1 MAVNVSNTTTTNT
14 FEFWRLRTNQM
25 ANLFREKAVTTNSNT
40 TPGSAAISG
49 TFSGGNLKANG
60 TTQSTSI
67 TTGSLQT
74 RGGLGVSRNAH
85 IGGKL
90 VVTGVSNTANLNV
103 IGTATATLFSGDG
116 SSLTSVDA
124 ETLDG
129 KDSTDFVSN
138 TFAIATFTTNNYV
151 QSDTFKAD
159 IGVVSNN
166 YVQGRYTSNSFAK
179 SIFSSNNYIQGR
191 FTSNSFVK
199 ATFTSNNYIN
209 NQLNTR
215 IGIRATNNY
224 VKATFTSNNY
234 VQNRFT
240 SNSFVKSI
248 FTSNNYVDGRFASNN
263 YVQGRYTSNSFV
275 KDTFT
280 SNNYVDNQLNTRI
293 GIRATNTYV
302 KSTFTSNNYVQGR
315 FTSNNNVTARLGIR
329 ATNTYVKSTFT
340 SNNYVQGR
348 FASNNFLTGTFVS
361 NNYAADS
368 FMRSDQDDT
377 VTGKITFSNITNFT
391 STANLEG
398 SFIKLPN
405 TSNISITGMSSASN
419 KYIRVNGDGSK
430 LVFSNS
436 SIANTGDIGDV
447 LVDYGSISNADV
459 LVWDENIQKFKNY
472 PRSLIDIT
480 SIDDIDDVNT
490 ANSAGEILIRVVNTS
505 DSNTFAGTSNGF
517 ITGRLDSLSET
528 EYTGLTNSSISY
540 TSTGNSLVQVYM
552 NGVKLSNA
560 DFSVTNTSVV
570 TLTTSPVSSDV
581 VQIVEFNPHAFV
593 VGDGT
598 PSYVNQPSFSDI
610 RLKTGIETYE
620 ASSSI
625 LDVETYTYQWKDTV
639 RFHNRTE
646 IGFVAQDLEKH
657 VPELVSENS
666 AGEKMVDY
674 GKMTAVL
681 LSTIKQMDK
690 RIKALESK
698 KCNCSCS
705 GE

>member
-25 ANLFREKAVTTNSNT
+25 ANLFRVKAVTTNSNT
-40 TPGSAAISG
+40 TPGSAAIRG

-60 TTQSTSI
+60 STQSTSI

-179 SIFSSNNYIQGR
+179 SIFSSNNYVQGR
-191 FTSNSFVK
+191 FTSN
-199 ATFTSNNYIN
+199 NYI
-209 NQLNTR
+209 
-215 IGIRATNNY
+215 
-224 VKATFTSNNY
+224 
-234 VQNRFT
+234 
-240 SNSFVKSI
+240 
-248 FTSNNYVDGRFASNN
+248 
-263 YVQGRYTSNSFV
+263 
-275 KDTFT
+275 
-280 SNNYVDNQLNTRI
+280 
-293 GIRATNTYV
+293 
-302 KSTFTSNNYVQGR
+302 QGR
-315 FTSNNNVTARLGIR
+315 FTSNNNVTARLGLR
-329 ATNTYVKSTFT
+329 ATNTYVNSTFT
-340 SNNYVQGR
+340 SNGYVQGR
-348 FASNNFLTGTFVS
+348 FSSNNYLTGTFVS

-377 VTGKITFSNITNFT
+377 VTGKITFSNVTNFT

-398 SFIKLPN
+398 SFVKLPN

-419 KYIRVNGDGSK
+419 KYIRVSGDGSK

-552 NGVKLSNA
+552 NGVKLSNS

-570 TLTTSPVSSDV
+570 TLTTSPISSDI

-610 RLKTGIETYE
+610 RLKTGIENYE
-620 ASSSI
+620 ASSSVFDI
-625 LDVETYTYQWKDTV
+625 ETYSYQWKDTV

-646 IGFVAQDLEKH
+646 IGFIAQDLEKY
-657 VPELVSENS
+657 VPELVTKNS
-666 AGEKMVDY
+666 DGEKMVDY

-681 LSTIKQMDK
+681 LSTIKQLNK
-690 RIKALESK
+690 RVEALESK
-698 KCNCSCS
+698 VFCKNP
-705 GE
+705 EE

>member
-25 ANLFREKAVTTNSNT
+25 ANLFRVKAVTTNSNT

-60 TTQSTSI
+60 STQSTSI

-151 QSDTFKAD
+151 QSNTFKAD

-179 SIFSSNNYIQGR
+179 SIFSSNNYVQGR
-191 FTSNSFVK
+191 FTSN
-199 ATFTSNNYIN
+199 NYI
-209 NQLNTR
+209 
-215 IGIRATNNY
+215 
-224 VKATFTSNNY
+224 
-234 VQNRFT
+234 
-240 SNSFVKSI
+240 
-248 FTSNNYVDGRFASNN
+248 
-263 YVQGRYTSNSFV
+263 
-275 KDTFT
+275 
-280 SNNYVDNQLNTRI
+280 
-293 GIRATNTYV
+293 
-302 KSTFTSNNYVQGR
+302 QGR
-315 FTSNNNVTARLGIR
+315 FTSNNNVTARLGLR
-329 ATNTYVKSTFT
+329 ATNTYVNSTFT
-340 SNNYVQGR
+340 SNGYVQGR
-348 FASNNFLTGTFVS
+348 FSSNNYLTGTFVS

-377 VTGKITFSNITNFT
+377 VTGKITFSNVTNFT

-398 SFIKLPN
+398 SFVKLPN

-419 KYIRVNGDGSK
+419 KYIRVSGDGSK

-480 SIDDIDDVNT
+480 SIDDIDDINT

-570 TLTTSPVSSDV
+570 TLTTSPISSDI

-610 RLKTGIETYE
+610 RLKTGIENYE
-620 ASSSI
+620 ASSSVFDI
-625 LDVETYTYQWKDTV
+625 ETYSYQWKDTV

-646 IGFVAQDLEKH
+646 IGFIAQDLEKY
-657 VPELVSENS
+657 VPELVTETPD
-666 AGEKMVDY
+666 GEKMVDY

-681 LSTIKQMDK
+681 LSTIKQLNK
-690 RIKALESK
+690 RVEALESK
-698 KCNCSCS
+698 VFCKNP
-705 GE
+705 EE

>member
-25 ANLFREKAVTTNSNT
+25 ANLFRVKAVTTNSNT

-60 TTQSTSI
+60 STQSTSI

-138 TFAIATFTTNNYV
+138 TFAIANFTTNNYV

-179 SIFSSNNYIQGR
+179 SIFSSNNYVQGR
-191 FTSNSFVK
+191 FTSN
-199 ATFTSNNYIN
+199 NYI
-209 NQLNTR
+209 
-215 IGIRATNNY
+215 
-224 VKATFTSNNY
+224 
-234 VQNRFT
+234 
-240 SNSFVKSI
+240 
-248 FTSNNYVDGRFASNN
+248 
-263 YVQGRYTSNSFV
+263 
-275 KDTFT
+275 
-280 SNNYVDNQLNTRI
+280 
-293 GIRATNTYV
+293 
-302 KSTFTSNNYVQGR
+302 QGR
-315 FTSNNNVTARLGIR
+315 FTSNNNVTARLGLR
-329 ATNTYVKSTFT
+329 ATNTYVNSTFT
-340 SNNYVQGR
+340 SNGYVQGR
-348 FASNNFLTGTFVS
+348 FSSNNYLTGTFVS

-377 VTGKITFSNITNFT
+377 VTGKITFSNVTNFT

-398 SFIKLPN
+398 SFVKLPN

-419 KYIRVNGDGSK
+419 KYIRVSGDGSK

-517 ITGRLDSLSET
+517 IT
-528 EYTGLTNSSISY
+528 
-540 TSTGNSLVQVYM
+540 
-552 NGVKLSNA
+552 
-560 DFSVTNTSVV
+560 
-570 TLTTSPVSSDV
+570 
-581 VQIVEFNPHAFV
+581 H
-593 VGDGT
+593 
-598 PSYVNQPSFSDI
+598 
-610 RLKTGIETYE
+610 
-620 ASSSI
+620 
-625 LDVETYTYQWKDTV
+625 
-639 RFHNRTE
+639 
-646 IGFVAQDLEKH
+646 
-657 VPELVSENS
+657 
-666 AGEKMVDY
+666 
-674 GKMTAVL
+674 
-681 LSTIKQMDK
+681 
-690 RIKALESK
+690 
-698 KCNCSCS
+698 
-705 GE
+705 

>member
-25 ANLFREKAVTTNSNT
+25 ANLFREKAVTTGSST
-40 TPGSAAISG
+40 TLGSASVSG
-49 TFSGGNLKANG
+49 TFSGGLLKANG

-67 TTGSLQT
+67 TTGALQT
-74 RGGLGVSRNAH
+74 KGGLGVSRNAH

-103 IGTATATLFSGDG
+103 IGTATATLFSGNG

-138 TFAIATFTTNNYV
+138 TFAIATFTTNNYI
-151 QSDTFKAD
+151 QSDTFKSD
-159 IGVVSNN
+159 VGVVSNN
-166 YVQGRYTSNSFAK
+166 YVQGRYTSNNFAK
-179 SIFSSNNYIQGR
+179 SIFSSNNYIQDR
-191 FTSNSFVK
+191 
-199 ATFTSNNYIN
+199 
-209 NQLNTR
+209 
-215 IGIRATNNY
+215 
-224 VKATFTSNNY
+224 
-234 VQNRFT
+234 
-240 SNSFVKSI
+240 
-248 FTSNNYVDGRFASNN
+248 
-263 YVQGRYTSNSFV
+263 
-275 KDTFT
+275 
-280 SNNYVDNQLNTRI
+280 
-293 GIRATNTYV
+293 
-302 KSTFTSNNYVQGR
+302 FTSNNYVQGR
-315 FTSNNNVTARLGIR
+315 FSSNNYVTTKLGTR
-329 ATNTYVKSTFT
+329 ATNTYVNSTFT
-340 SNNYVQGR
+340 SNGYVQGR
-348 FASNNFLTGTFVS
+348 FTSNNFVKDTFVS

-368 FMRSDQDDT
+368 FLRSDQDDT
-377 VTGKITFSNITNFT
+377 VAGKLNFATTTNFT
-391 STANLEG
+391 STANIEG
-398 SFIKLPN
+398 GFAKLPN

-419 KYIRVNGDGSK
+419 KYIRVSGDGSK

-436 SIANTGDIGDV
+436 SIANTGDIGDI

-472 PRSLIDIT
+472 PRQLIDIT

-505 DSNTFAGTSNGF
+505 DSNTFTGTSNGF
-517 ITGRLDSLSET
+517 ITGRLDSLAET
-528 EYTGLTNSSISY
+528 EYTGISNPAISY
-540 TSTGNSLVQVYM
+540 SSTGNSLIQVYM
-552 NGVKLSNA
+552 NGVKLSNS
-560 DFSVTNTSVV
+560 DFTVTNTSLV
-570 TLTTSPVSSDV
+570 TLSSSPVSSDI

-610 RLKTGIETYE
+610 RLKTGIKNYQ

-625 LDVETYTYQWKDTV
+625 LEVETYTYQWKDTV

-666 AGEKMVDY
+666 VGEKMVDY

-690 RIKALESK
+690 RIKDLESK
-698 KCNCSCS
+698 TFCTCP
-705 GE
+705 EE

>member
-25 ANLFREKAVTTNSNT
+25 ANLFREKAVTTGSST
-40 TPGSAAISG
+40 TLGSASVSG
-49 TFSGGNLKANG
+49 TFSGGLLKANG

-67 TTGSLQT
+67 TTGALQT
-74 RGGLGVSRNAH
+74 KGGLGVSRNAH

-103 IGTATATLFSGDG
+103 IGTATATLFSGNG

-138 TFAIATFTTNNYV
+138 TFAIATFTTNNYI
-151 QSDTFKAD
+151 QSDTFKSD
-159 IGVVSNN
+159 VGVVSNN
-166 YVQGRYTSNSFAK
+166 YVQGRYTSNNFAK
-179 SIFSSNNYIQGR
+179 SIFSSNNYIQDR
-191 FTSNSFVK
+191 
-199 ATFTSNNYIN
+199 
-209 NQLNTR
+209 
-215 IGIRATNNY
+215 
-224 VKATFTSNNY
+224 
-234 VQNRFT
+234 
-240 SNSFVKSI
+240 
-248 FTSNNYVDGRFASNN
+248 
-263 YVQGRYTSNSFV
+263 
-275 KDTFT
+275 
-280 SNNYVDNQLNTRI
+280 
-293 GIRATNTYV
+293 
-302 KSTFTSNNYVQGR
+302 FTSNNYVQGR
-315 FTSNNNVTARLGIR
+315 FSSNNYVTTKLGTR
-329 ATNTYVKSTFT
+329 ATNTYVNSTFT
-340 SNNYVQGR
+340 SNGYVQGR
-348 FASNNFLTGTFVS
+348 FTSNNFVKDTFVS

-368 FMRSDQDDT
+368 FLRSDQDDT
-377 VTGKITFSNITNFT
+377 VTGKLNFATTTNFT
-391 STANLEG
+391 STANIEG
-398 SFIKLPN
+398 GFAKLPN

-419 KYIRVNGDGSK
+419 KYIRVSGDGSK

-436 SIANTGDIGDV
+436 SIANTGDIGDI

-472 PRSLIDIT
+472 PRQLIDIT

-505 DSNTFAGTSNGF
+505 DSNTFTGTSNGF
-517 ITGRLDSLSET
+517 ITGRLDSLAET
-528 EYTGLTNSSISY
+528 EYTGISNPAISY
-540 TSTGNSLVQVYM
+540 SSTGNSLIQVYM
-552 NGVKLSNA
+552 NGVKLSNS
-560 DFSVTNTSVV
+560 DFTVTNTSLV
-570 TLTTSPVSSDV
+570 TLSSSPVSSDI

-610 RLKTGIETYE
+610 RLKTGIKNYQ

-625 LDVETYTYQWKDTV
+625 LEVETYTYQWKDTV

-666 AGEKMVDY
+666 VGEKMVDY

-690 RIKALESK
+690 RIKDLESK
-698 KCNCSCS
+698 TFCTCP
-705 GE
+705 EE

>member
-25 ANLFREKAVTTNSNT
+25 ANLFRVKAVTTNSNT

-60 TTQSTSI
+60 STQSTSI

-138 TFAIATFTTNNYV
+138 TFAIANFTTNNYV

-179 SIFSSNNYIQGR
+179 SIFSSNNYVQGR
-191 FTSNSFVK
+191 FTSN
-199 ATFTSNNYIN
+199 NYI
-209 NQLNTR
+209 
-215 IGIRATNNY
+215 
-224 VKATFTSNNY
+224 
-234 VQNRFT
+234 
-240 SNSFVKSI
+240 
-248 FTSNNYVDGRFASNN
+248 
-263 YVQGRYTSNSFV
+263 
-275 KDTFT
+275 
-280 SNNYVDNQLNTRI
+280 
-293 GIRATNTYV
+293 
-302 KSTFTSNNYVQGR
+302 QGR
-315 FTSNNNVTARLGIR
+315 FTSNNNVTARLGLR
-329 ATNTYVKSTFT
+329 ATNTYVNSTFT
-340 SNNYVQGR
+340 SNGYVQGR
-348 FASNNFLTGTFVS
+348 FSSNNYLTGTFVS

-377 VTGKITFSNITNFT
+377 VTGKITFSNVTNFT

-398 SFIKLPN
+398 SFVKLPN

-419 KYIRVNGDGSK
+419 KYIRVSGDGSK

-570 TLTTSPVSSDV
+570 TLTTSPISSDI

-610 RLKTGIETYE
+610 RLKTGIENYE
-620 ASSSI
+620 ASSSVYDI
-625 LDVETYTYQWKDTV
+625 ETYSYQWKDTV

-646 IGFVAQDLEKH
+646 IGFIAQDLEKY
-657 VPELVSENS
+657 VPELVTENS
-666 AGEKMVDY
+666 DGEKMVDY
-674 GKMTAVL
+674 EKMTAVL
-681 LSTIKQMDK
+681 LSTIKQLNK
-690 RIKALESK
+690 RVEALESK
-698 KCNCSCS
+698 VFCRNP
-705 GE
+705 EE

>member
-138 TFAIATFTTNNYV
+138 TFAIANFTTNNYV

-166 YVQGRYTSNSFAK
+166 YVQGRYTSNNFVK

-191 FTSNSFVK
+191 F
-199 ATFTSNNYIN
+199 ASNNYV
-209 NQLNTR
+209 QSR
-215 IGIRATNNY
+215 
-224 VKATFTSNNY
+224 FTSNNY
-234 VQNRFT
+234 VTARLGT
-240 SNSFVKSI
+240 
-248 FTSNNYVDGRFASNN
+248 
-263 YVQGRYTSNSFV
+263 
-275 KDTFT
+275 
-280 SNNYVDNQLNTRI
+280 
-293 GIRATNTYV
+293 RATNTYV
-302 KSTFTSNNYVQGR
+302 NSTFTSNSYVQGR
-315 FTSNNNVTARLGIR
+315 FTSNN
-329 ATNTYVKSTFT
+329 YVKST
-340 SNNYVQGR
+340 Y
-348 FASNNFLTGTFVS
+348 VS

-368 FMRSDQDDT
+368 FMRSDQDDN
-377 VTGKITFSNITNFT
+377 VTGKITFADVTNFT
-391 STANLEG
+391 STANLVG
-398 SFIKLPN
+398 GFVKLPN

-419 KYIRVNGDGSK
+419 KYIRVSGDGSK

-517 ITGRLDSLSET
+517 ITGRLDSLSEI
-528 EYTGLTNSSISY
+528 EYTGLTDSAISY

-581 VQIVEFNPHAFV
+581 IQIVEFNPHAFV

>member
-1 MAVNVSNTTTTNT
+1 
-14 FEFWRLRTNQM
+14 
-25 ANLFREKAVTTNSNT
+25 
-40 TPGSAAISG
+40 
-49 TFSGGNLKANG
+49 
-60 TTQSTSI
+60 
-67 TTGSLQT
+67 
-74 RGGLGVSRNAH
+74 
-85 IGGKL
+85 
-90 VVTGVSNTANLNV
+90 
-103 IGTATATLFSGDG
+103 
-116 SSLTSVDA
+116 
-124 ETLDG
+124 
-129 KDSTDFVSN
+129 
-138 TFAIATFTTNNYV
+138 V
-151 QSDTFKAD
+151 QS
-159 IGVVSNN
+159 
-166 YVQGRYTSNSFAK
+166 R
-179 SIFSSNNYIQGR
+179 
-191 FTSNSFVK
+191 
-199 ATFTSNNYIN
+199 
-209 NQLNTR
+209 
-215 IGIRATNNY
+215 
-224 VKATFTSNNY
+224 FTSNNY
-234 VQNRFT
+234 VTARLGT
-240 SNSFVKSI
+240 
-248 FTSNNYVDGRFASNN
+248 
-263 YVQGRYTSNSFV
+263 
-275 KDTFT
+275 
-280 SNNYVDNQLNTRI
+280 
-293 GIRATNTYV
+293 RATNTYV
-302 KSTFTSNNYVQGR
+302 NSTFTSNSYVQGR
-315 FTSNNNVTARLGIR
+315 FTSNN
-329 ATNTYVKSTFT
+329 YVKST
-340 SNNYVQGR
+340 Y
-348 FASNNFLTGTFVS
+348 VS

-368 FMRSDQDDT
+368 FMRSDQDDN
-377 VTGKITFSNITNFT
+377 VTGKITFADVTNFT
-391 STANLEG
+391 STANLVG
-398 SFIKLPN
+398 GFVKLPN

-419 KYIRVNGDGSK
+419 KYIRVSGDGSK

-517 ITGRLDSLSET
+517 ITGRLDSLSEI
-528 EYTGLTNSSISY
+528 EYTGLTDSAISY

-581 VQIVEFNPHAFV
+581 IQIVEFNPHAFV

>member
-25 ANLFREKAVTTNSNT
+25 ANLFRVKAVTTNSNT

-60 TTQSTSI
+60 STQSTSI

-138 TFAIATFTTNNYV
+138 TFAIANFTTNNYV

-179 SIFSSNNYIQGR
+179 SIFSSNNYVQGR
-191 FTSNSFVK
+191 FTSN
-199 ATFTSNNYIN
+199 NYI
-209 NQLNTR
+209 
-215 IGIRATNNY
+215 
-224 VKATFTSNNY
+224 
-234 VQNRFT
+234 
-240 SNSFVKSI
+240 
-248 FTSNNYVDGRFASNN
+248 
-263 YVQGRYTSNSFV
+263 
-275 KDTFT
+275 
-280 SNNYVDNQLNTRI
+280 
-293 GIRATNTYV
+293 
-302 KSTFTSNNYVQGR
+302 QGR
-315 FTSNNNVTARLGIR
+315 FTSNNNVTARLGLR
-329 ATNTYVKSTFT
+329 ATNTYVNSTFT
-340 SNNYVQGR
+340 SNGYVQGR
-348 FASNNFLTGTFVS
+348 FSSNNYLTGTFVS

-377 VTGKITFSNITNFT
+377 VTGKITFSNVTNFT

-398 SFIKLPN
+398 SFVKLPN

-419 KYIRVNGDGSK
+419 KYIRVSGDGSK

-459 LVWDENIQKFKNY
+459 LIWDENIQKFKNY

-570 TLTTSPVSSDV
+570 TLTTSPISSDI

-610 RLKTGIETYE
+610 RLKTGIENYE
-620 ASSSI
+620 ASSSVYDI
-625 LDVETYTYQWKDTV
+625 ETYSYQWKDTV

-646 IGFVAQDLEKH
+646 IGFIAQDLEKY
-657 VPELVSENS
+657 VPELVTENS
-666 AGEKMVDY
+666 DGEKMVDY
-674 GKMTAVL
+674 EKMTAVL
-681 LSTIKQMDK
+681 LSTIKQLNK
-690 RIKALESK
+690 RVEALESK
-698 KCNCSCS
+698 VFCRNP
-705 GE
+705 EE

>member
-90 VVTGVSNTANLNV
+90 VVTGISNTANLNV
-103 IGTATATLFSGDG
+103 IGTATATLFSGNG

-166 YVQGRYTSNSFAK
+166 YVQGRYTSNNFVK

-191 FTSNSFVK
+191 FTSN
-199 ATFTSNNYIN
+199 
-209 NQLNTR
+209 
-215 IGIRATNNY
+215 NY
-224 VKATFTSNNY
+224 VQSRFTSNNY
-234 VQNRFT
+234 VTARLGT
-240 SNSFVKSI
+240 
-248 FTSNNYVDGRFASNN
+248 
-263 YVQGRYTSNSFV
+263 
-275 KDTFT
+275 
-280 SNNYVDNQLNTRI
+280 
-293 GIRATNTYV
+293 RATNTYV
-302 KSTFTSNNYVQGR
+302 NSTFTSN
-315 FTSNNNVTARLGIR
+315 S
-329 ATNTYVKSTFT
+329 
-340 SNNYVQGR
+340 YVQGR

-398 SFIKLPN
+398 SFVKLPN

-419 KYIRVNGDGSK
+419 KYIRVSGDGSK

-528 EYTGLTNSSISY
+528 EYTGLTDSAISY

-581 VQIVEFNPHAFV
+581 IQIVEFNPHAFV

>member
-40 TPGSAAISG
+40 TPGSASISG

-60 TTQSTSI
+60 TTQSTST

-74 RGGLGVSRNAH
+74 RGGLGVSRNTH

-90 VVTGVSNTANLNV
+90 VVTGVSNTANINV
-103 IGTATATLFSGDG
+103 TGTVLADYFSGNG
-116 SSLTSVDA
+116 ANITFVDA

-129 KDSTDFVSN
+129 LNSTDLVSN
-138 TFAIATFTTNNYV
+138 NFAIATFTTNNYA

-179 SIFSSNNYIQGR
+179 SIFTTNNYVEGR
-191 FTSNSFVK
+191 FTSNNYVQNRY
-199 ATFTSNNYIN
+199 TSNNFV
-209 NQLNTR
+209 LTR
-215 IGIRATNNY
+215 FGLRATNTY
-224 VKATFTSNNY
+224 VKDTFTSNNY
-234 VQNRFT
+234 VQNRF
-240 SNSFVKSI
+240 
-248 FTSNNYVDGRFASNN
+248 
-263 YVQGRYTSNSFV
+263 
-275 KDTFT
+275 
-280 SNNYVDNQLNTRI
+280 
-293 GIRATNTYV
+293 
-302 KSTFTSNNYVQGR
+302 
-315 FTSNNNVTARLGIR
+315 
-329 ATNTYVKSTFT
+329 
-340 SNNYVQGR
+340 
-348 FASNNFLTGTFVS
+348 ASNNFVKDIFVS

-377 VTGKITFSNITNFT
+377 VTGKITFTETTNFT
-391 STANLEG
+391 STANLVG
-398 SFIKLPN
+398 GFVKLPN
-405 TSNISITGMSSASN
+405 TSNISITGMASSAN
-419 KYIRVNGDGSK
+419 KYLRVSGDGTK
-430 LVFSNS
+430 FVFSNS
-436 SIANTGDIGDV
+436 SIANTGDIGDI

-459 LVWDENIQKFKNY
+459 LVWDESVQKFRNY
-472 PRSLIDIT
+472 PRELIDII
-480 SIDDIDDVNT
+480 SIDDIDDINIQD
-490 ANSAGEILIRVVNTS
+490 SPGELLIRVVSTS

-517 ITGRLDSLSET
+517 ISGRMNSLSENQ
-528 EYTGLTNSSISY
+528 YTGLTNSLISY
-540 TSTGNSLVQVYM
+540 TSTGNSLIQIYM
-552 NGVKLSNA
+552 NGVKLSNS
-560 DFSVTNTSVV
+560 DFTVSNNSHISLTNN
-570 TLTTSPVSSDV
+570 PVSSDII
-581 VQIVEFNPHAFV
+581 QIVQYNPHAFV

-598 PSYVNQPSFSDI
+598 VSDLNQPTYSDI
-610 RLKTGIETYE
+610 NLKENIQPYE
-620 ASSSI
+620 ASSSV

-666 AGEKMVDY
+666 VGEKMVDY

>member
-25 ANLFREKAVTTNSNT
+25 ANLFREKAVTTGSNT
-40 TPGSAAISG
+40 TLGSASVSG
-49 TFSGGNLKANG
+49 TFSGGLLKANG

-67 TTGSLQT
+67 TTGALQT
-74 RGGLGVSRNAH
+74 RGGFGVSRNAH

-103 IGTATATLFSGDG
+103 IGTATATLFSGNG

-138 TFAIATFTTNNYV
+138 TFAIATFTTNNYI
-151 QSDTFKAD
+151 QSDTFKSD
-159 IGVVSNN
+159 VGVVSNN
-166 YVQGRYTSNSFAK
+166 YVQGRYTSNNFAK
-179 SIFSSNNYIQGR
+179 SIFSSNNYIQDR
-191 FTSNSFVK
+191 
-199 ATFTSNNYIN
+199 
-209 NQLNTR
+209 
-215 IGIRATNNY
+215 
-224 VKATFTSNNY
+224 FTSNNY
-234 VQNRFT
+234 VKGKF
-240 SNSFVKSI
+240 S
-248 FTSNNYVDGRFASNN
+248 SNNYV
-263 YVQGRYTSNSFV
+263 
-275 KDTFT
+275 
-280 SNNYVDNQLNTRI
+280 
-293 GIRATNTYV
+293 
-302 KSTFTSNNYVQGR
+302 
-315 FTSNNNVTARLGIR
+315 TAKLGIR
-329 ATNTYVKSTFT
+329 ATNTYVNSTFT
-340 SNNYVQGR
+340 SNGYVQGR
-348 FASNNFLTGTFVS
+348 FSSNNYVKDTFVS

-368 FMRSDQDDT
+368 FLRSDQDQT
-377 VTGKITFSNITNFT
+377 VTGKLNFTTTTDFT
-391 STANLEG
+391 STANIEG
-398 SFIKLPN
+398 GFAKLPN

-419 KYIRVNGDGSK
+419 KYIRVSGDGSK

-436 SIANTGDIGDV
+436 SIANTGDIGDI

-472 PRSLIDIT
+472 PRQLIDIT

-505 DSNTFAGTSNGF
+505 DSNTFTGTSNGF
-517 ITGRLDSLSET
+517 ITGRLDSLAET
-528 EYTGLTNSSISY
+528 EYTGISNPAISY
-540 TSTGNSLVQVYM
+540 SSTGNSLIQVYM
-552 NGVKLSNA
+552 NGVKLSNS
-560 DFSVTNTSVV
+560 DFTVTNTSLV
-570 TLTTSPVSSDV
+570 TLSSAPVSSDI

-610 RLKTGIETYE
+610 RLKTGIKNYQ

-625 LDVETYTYQWKDTV
+625 LEVETYTYQWKDTV

-666 AGEKMVDY
+666 VGEKMVDY

-690 RIKALESK
+690 RIKDLESK
-698 KCNCSCS
+698 TFCTCP
-705 GE
+705 EE

>member
-25 ANLFREKAVTTNSNT
+25 ANLFRVKAVTTNSNT

-60 TTQSTSI
+60 STQSTSI

-138 TFAIATFTTNNYV
+138 TFAIANFTTNNYV

-179 SIFSSNNYIQGR
+179 SIFSSNNYVQGR
-191 FTSNSFVK
+191 FTSN
-199 ATFTSNNYIN
+199 NYI
-209 NQLNTR
+209 
-215 IGIRATNNY
+215 
-224 VKATFTSNNY
+224 
-234 VQNRFT
+234 
-240 SNSFVKSI
+240 
-248 FTSNNYVDGRFASNN
+248 
-263 YVQGRYTSNSFV
+263 
-275 KDTFT
+275 
-280 SNNYVDNQLNTRI
+280 
-293 GIRATNTYV
+293 
-302 KSTFTSNNYVQGR
+302 QGR
-315 FTSNNNVTARLGIR
+315 FTSNNNVTARLGLR
-329 ATNTYVKSTFT
+329 ATNTYVNSTFT
-340 SNNYVQGR
+340 SNGYVQGR
-348 FASNNFLTGTFVS
+348 FSSNNYLTGTFVS

-377 VTGKITFSNITNFT
+377 VTGKITFSNVTNFT

-398 SFIKLPN
+398 SFVKLPN

-419 KYIRVNGDGSK
+419 KYIRVSGDGSK

-570 TLTTSPVSSDV
+570 TLTTSPISSDI

-610 RLKTGIETYE
+610 RLKTGIENYE
-620 ASSSI
+620 ASSSVYDI
-625 LDVETYTYQWKDTV
+625 ETYSYQWKDTV

-646 IGFVAQDLEKH
+646 IGFIAQDLEKY
-657 VPELVSENS
+657 VPELVTENS
-666 AGEKMVDY
+666 DGEKMVDY
-674 GKMTAVL
+674 EKMTAVL
-681 LSTIKQMDK
+681 LSTIKQLNK
-690 RIKALESK
+690 RVEALESK
-698 KCNCSCS
+698 VFCKNP
-705 GE
+705 EE

>member
-25 ANLFREKAVTTNSNT
+25 ANLFRVKAVTTNSNT

-60 TTQSTSI
+60 STQSTSI

-138 TFAIATFTTNNYV
+138 TFAIANFTTNNYV

-179 SIFSSNNYIQGR
+179 SIFSSNNYVQGR
-191 FTSNSFVK
+191 FTSN
-199 ATFTSNNYIN
+199 NYI
-209 NQLNTR
+209 
-215 IGIRATNNY
+215 
-224 VKATFTSNNY
+224 
-234 VQNRFT
+234 
-240 SNSFVKSI
+240 
-248 FTSNNYVDGRFASNN
+248 
-263 YVQGRYTSNSFV
+263 
-275 KDTFT
+275 
-280 SNNYVDNQLNTRI
+280 
-293 GIRATNTYV
+293 
-302 KSTFTSNNYVQGR
+302 QGR
-315 FTSNNNVTARLGIR
+315 FTSNNNVTARLGLR
-329 ATNTYVKSTFT
+329 ATNTYVNSTFT
-340 SNNYVQGR
+340 SNGYVQGR
-348 FASNNFLTGTFVS
+348 FSSNNYLTGTFVS

-377 VTGKITFSNITNFT
+377 VTGKITFSNVTNFT

-398 SFIKLPN
+398 SFVKLPN

-419 KYIRVNGDGSK
+419 KYIRVSGDGSK

-570 TLTTSPVSSDV
+570 TLTTSPISSDI

-610 RLKTGIETYE
+610 RLKTGIENYE
-620 ASSSI
+620 ASSSVFDI
-625 LDVETYTYQWKDTV
+625 ETYSYQWKDTV

-646 IGFVAQDLEKH
+646 IGFIAQDLEKY
-657 VPELVSENS
+657 VPELVTENS
-666 AGEKMVDY
+666 DGEKMVDY
-674 GKMTAVL
+674 EKMTAVL
-681 LSTIKQMDK
+681 LSTIKQLNK
-690 RIKALESK
+690 RVEALESK
-698 KCNCSCS
+698 VFCKNP
-705 GE
+705 EE

>member
-103 IGTATATLFSGDG
+103 IGTATATLFSGNG

-138 TFAIATFTTNNYV
+138 TFAIANFTTNNYV
-151 QSDTFKAD
+151 QSDTFKTD

-166 YVQGRYTSNSFAK
+166 YVQGRYTSNNFAK

-191 FTSNSFVK
+191 FTSN
-199 ATFTSNNYIN
+199 NYIQSN
-209 NQLNTR
+209 
-215 IGIRATNNY
+215 
-224 VKATFTSNNY
+224 FTSNNY
-234 VQNRFT
+234 VT
-240 SNSFVKSI
+240 
-248 FTSNNYVDGRFASNN
+248 T
-263 YVQGRYTSNSFV
+263 
-275 KDTFT
+275 
-280 SNNYVDNQLNTRI
+280 
-293 GIRATNTYV
+293 
-302 KSTFTSNNYVQGR
+302 
-315 FTSNNNVTARLGIR
+315 RLGIR
-329 ATNTYVKSTFT
+329 ATNTYVNSTFTSNGYVQARFT
-340 SNNYVQGR
+340 SNNYVK
-348 FASNNFLTGTFVS
+348 STYVS

-377 VTGKITFSNITNFT
+377 VTGKITFADVTNFT
-391 STANLEG
+391 STANLVG
-398 SFIKLPN
+398 GFVKLPN

-419 KYIRVNGDGSK
+419 KYIRVSGDGSK

-459 LVWDENIQKFKNY
+459 LVWDENIQKFKNF

-505 DSNTFAGTSNGF
+505 DSNTFAGTANGF

-528 EYTGLTNSSISY
+528 EYTGLTDSSISY

-581 VQIVEFNPHAFV
+581 IQIVEFNPHAFV

-610 RLKTGIETYE
+610 RLKTGIETYQ

-690 RIKALESK
+690 RIKALECK